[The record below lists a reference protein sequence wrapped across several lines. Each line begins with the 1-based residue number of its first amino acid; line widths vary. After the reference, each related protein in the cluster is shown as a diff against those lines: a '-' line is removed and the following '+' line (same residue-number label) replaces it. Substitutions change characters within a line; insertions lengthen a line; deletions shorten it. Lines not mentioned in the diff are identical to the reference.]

1 MKWKD
6 AVKAV
11 VFDFAGTL
19 VDGRLDVSDS
29 RRKAVALLEK
39 KGYRIETIAFDEAM
53 EAALKVAR
61 KKRASCVETP
71 YSYVIGDALSR
82 LGINPTADLIREI
95 EDSDFACYHWHLR
108 SGVREAVVTLHD
120 DILLGV
126 ISNSWTDSVKRI
138 LTESGLAEYFDVI
151 VLSKDIGYRKPDRRI
166 FLHVAKLLELNPGQ
180 VVFVGDSFADD
191 VLGPSAA
198 GMIPVWK
205 GVAVGVDSL
214 DIPPVLARMLPI

>member
-1 MKWKD
+1 
-6 AVKAV
+6 
-11 VFDFAGTL
+11 
-19 VDGRLDVSDS
+19 
-29 RRKAVALLEK
+29 
-39 KGYRIETIAFDEAM
+39 
-53 EAALKVAR
+53 
-61 KKRASCVETP
+61 
-71 YSYVIGDALSR
+71 
-82 LGINPTADLIREI
+82 
-95 EDSDFACYHWHLR
+95 
-108 SGVREAVVTLHD
+108 
-120 DILLGV
+120 
-126 ISNSWTDSVKRI
+126 VKRI